1 MVHNMEENWREF
13 WKGVLAQLP
22 VQLGVISF
30 GLVFGV
36 LGVASG
42 LTATQTILMSSIIFG
57 GASQVVFAQL
67 WSYGTSPIITGG
79 SVAIINMRH
88 IIYSANVSF
97 YISSLPLRWRL
108 VLGYLLTDEAFA
120 VSFQEFENKN
130 RFAHYHLL
138 GGGFTLWV
146 FWQISTLAGVFLGA
160 NIPPYLNLEFAIPLT
175 FIAIILPKLKSLAQ
189 ISTAV
194 TASIIGIFGHELP
207 YGLWIIVGSI
217 SGMFVGGLI
226 NQRKLK

>member
-1 MVHNMEENWREF
+1 
-13 WKGVLAQLP
+13 
-22 VQLGVISF
+22 
-30 GLVFGV
+30 
-36 LGVASG
+36 
-42 LTATQTILMSSIIFG
+42 MSSIIFG
-57 GASQVVFAQL
+57 GASQIVFVQL

-97 YISSLPLRWRL
+97 YISSLPLRWRI

-138 GGGFTLWV
+138 GGGLTLWI
-146 FWQISTLAGVFLGA
+146 FWQISTVAGVFLGA

-189 ISTAV
+189 ICTAI
-194 TASIIGIFGHELP
+194 TASIIAIFGQELP
-207 YGLWIIVGSI
+207 YGLWIIVASI

-226 NQRKLK
+226 NQRKFK

>member
-1 MVHNMEENWREF
+1 MVQNMEENWREF

-22 VQLGVISF
+22 VQLGVIPF

-138 GGGFTLWV
+138 GGGLTLWV
-146 FWQISTLAGVFLGA
+146 FWQISTVAGVFLGA

-189 ISTAV
+189 ISAAA
-194 TASIIGIFGHELP
+194 TASIIAIFGQVLP
-207 YGLWIIVGSI
+207 YGLWIIVASI